1 MATLSAR
8 LERLEILATPTEP
21 LLILFLVQRAGTEA
35 TDTVTG
41 IRFDDG
47 RTLQRQPGES
57 LDALQGRA
65 KAMITG
71 GGVVVLR
78 CFYGFP

>member
-1 MATLSAR
+1 M
-8 LERLEILATPTEP
+8 TPTAP
-21 LLILFLVQRAGTEA
+21 LLILFLVQRAGSEG

-47 RTLQRQPGES
+47 RELLRQPGES
-57 LDALQGRA
+57 LDTLQDRA
-65 KAMITG
+65 KTQIVG